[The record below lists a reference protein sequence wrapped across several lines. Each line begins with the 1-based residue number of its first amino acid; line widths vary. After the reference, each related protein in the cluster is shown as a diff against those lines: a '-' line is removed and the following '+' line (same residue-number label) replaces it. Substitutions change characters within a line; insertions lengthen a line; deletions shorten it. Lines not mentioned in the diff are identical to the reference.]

1 MSDSRDFVQHFSE
14 KTWNSDKTRDK
25 IREFK
30 SAYEDFYLPN
40 FHLWS
45 ELYAKA
51 YRHMGMYLGE
61 QQSSSEVA
69 ARRQQRRNAL
79 TFNHIFRTINSIAGY
94 FDQSQLGYSV
104 QSVSP
109 DEESTLTADILND
122 CLRRLCYQEDV
133 YGKIST
139 CVRETCI
146 TGWSGLRAYVD
157 PSSENEIKVR
167 NLSWSNMVL
176 DPWLTQKDLSDCG
189 YIAVQTLLPRA
200 KLAAMYPDRAGMI
213 MSMSETTLSEYHFPW
228 SPQSRTPVLDRN
240 RLNYVEMYRMVSR
253 PVDHIYDPT
262 TGELK
267 LWNGDEKEFKQLRL
281 VHPRV
286 EIVKRPIPA
295 IEYGVMIEKEL
306 VVFDENPYGCNC
318 YPIQPFF
325 AIFEPSF
332 EVTRKIG
339 SLVGIVEDAQR
350 AYNKRKNALLDILD
364 TNLQSGV
371 IYKDGTVLNPESLYM
386 IRAGHNICL
395 DRDASLHDS
404 IQQISSTE
412 LPSSLFQATQDL
424 ETNINTLLGVNPEM
438 FGQSQGGSEG
448 PVEMSGVLYRMKQA
462 SAMTGMQPFFNSIR
476 EGQRL
481 FGNILLKMIQANY
494 SPDKMAKISK
504 KEPTLQ
510 LYDEGWTKFNIVVQ
524 EGLIE
529 NRNANLEQKLAL
541 RQLGIPISTRSIL
554 EDAPVYGKN
563 ELIRYAEEQEQV
575 QGQMQQL
582 QIEKEKQAIENLA
595 QDFRSE
601 AAKNQAQALEILS
614 SVGVKTAEKEEA
626 LSRAQ
631 KIKAE
636 TVERFAEVL
645 KKFAELP
652 EERIQAAMEFMS
664 QMTSG
669 VEQSVDEKKVIAE
682 IEADEAIAM
691 RLPSQDLSQGVGNLD
706 PDYSTQFDPVM
717 GEQEIS
723 PEELAALGE
732 LEGLSE

>member
-1 MSDSRDFVQHFSE
+1 MSESRDFVNYFAE
-14 KTWNSDKTRDK
+14 KTWNSEKTRDK
-25 IREFK
+25 VREFK
-30 SAYEDFYLPN
+30 SIYEDFYLPN

-51 YRHMGMYLGE
+51 YRHMAMYMGD

-69 ARRQQRRNAL
+69 ARRQQRRNSL
-79 TFNHIFRTINSIAGY
+79 IFNHVFRTINTIAGY

-104 QSVSP
+104 QSISP
-109 DEESTLTADILND
+109 DEESTVTADILND
-122 CLRRLCYQEDV
+122 CLRRVCYQEDV

-176 DPWLTQKDLSDCG
+176 DPWMTQKDLSDCG

-200 KLAAMYPDRAGMI
+200 KLAAMYPDREKMI
-213 MSMSETTLSEYHFPW
+213 MTMTETTMADYHFPW
-228 SPQSRTPVLDRN
+228 STQSRTPVLDRN
-240 RLNYVEMYRMVSR
+240 RLNYTEMYRMVAR
-253 PVDHIYDPT
+253 PADHIYDPS
-262 TGELK
+262 TGELI
-267 LWNGDEKEFKQLRL
+267 LWNGDEKAFKQLKI
-281 VHPRV
+281 VHPKV
-286 EIVKRPIPA
+286 EIVKRPIPV

-332 EVTRKIG
+332 EVSKKIG
-339 SLVGIVEDAQR
+339 SLVGIIEDSQR

-371 IYKDGTVLNPESLYM
+371 IYKDGAVLNPESLYM

-395 DRDASLHDS
+395 DRDASIHDS
-404 IQQISSTE
+404 IQQVSSTE
-412 LPSSLFQATQDL
+412 IPASLFQATQDL

-438 FGQSQGGSEG
+438 FGQTEGGSEG

-462 SAMTGMQPFFNSIR
+462 SAMTGMQPFFSSIR

-494 SPDKMAKISK
+494 SPEKMAKISK

-510 LYDEGWTKFNIVVQ
+510 LYNEEWTKFNIVVQ

-563 ELIRYAEEQEQV
+563 ELIQYAEEQEQV
-575 QGQMQQL
+575 QGQLQQL

-595 QDFRSE
+595 QDLRSE
-601 AAKNQAQALEILS
+601 AAKNQAQALDILS
-614 SVGVKTAEKEEA
+614 SIGVKTAEKEEA
-626 LSRAQ
+626 ISRAQ

-652 EERIQAAMEFMS
+652 QERIQAAMDFMA

-669 VEQSVDEKKVIAE
+669 VEQSVDEKKVLSE

-691 RLPSQDLSQGVGNLD
+691 RLPAQDLAGGIAQPEADFSSQFEPMMGGGEMD
-706 PDYSTQFDPVM
+706 PSELAGM
-717 GEQEIS
+717 
-723 PEELAALGE
+723 PEEVM
-732 LEGLSE
+732 